1 VVGKRKGVNMSE
13 YKKWV
18 ETELEEVTFYQY
30 ELENGDKIIYSVNE
44 YGLVDCFVI
53 YIKESNTIHKH
64 LQEELSLL
72 NVLYISSGEDIETLR
87 SIMKL
92 TYKEISTGDYSYLG
106 RMID

>member
-1 VVGKRKGVNMSE
+1 MSE

-64 LQEELSLL
+64 LQEELSVM
-72 NVLYISSGEDIETLR
+72 NMLYIAGGEDIEALR
-87 SIMKL
+87 VMMTL
-92 TYKEISTGDYSYLG
+92 TYKSVIGEDLSHLG
-106 RMID
+106 RMIVDWD